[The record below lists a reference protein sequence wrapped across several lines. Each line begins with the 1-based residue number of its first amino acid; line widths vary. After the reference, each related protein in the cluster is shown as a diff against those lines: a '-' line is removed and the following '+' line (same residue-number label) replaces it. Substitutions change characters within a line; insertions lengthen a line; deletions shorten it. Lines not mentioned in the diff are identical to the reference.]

1 MDQLESCRTGEAD
14 PFDETVPK
22 LLCAQNWLKSQY
34 EGKHDLYLL

>member
-22 LLCAQNWLKSQY
+22 LCAQNWLKSQY